1 MKTQLLSLEETKKLI
16 LKNKILS
23 IAGVEKLL
31 SQLPI
36 GSWIGGSTPYL
47 MSEKGGIETYDQLLV
62 TEFPKEVL
70 RINLRHYSHNDLS
83 SISLHYEP
91 NGFNLMVIPAFG
103 RFHEVFG
110 LNALSTKGLSSAPLI
125 GWISGS
131 DLDPNVATNPVV
143 YNGMTGERF
152 DDKAVVMHAALDPQW
167 SARIIPLNL
176 FKPGS
181 GPVIEFM
188 DSGYEVRD
196 CKIDGDTTNLAEY
209 ILQNNINIEGPL
221 VSNFFGSF
229 LNVSFKEVKKEEKR
243 VTFFAPVEKGIKY
256 RIAAAVPDYEK
267 TFEEFAQ
274 SSRIPESSEVVW
286 CSNCIL
292 NYKYGN
298 LNGKTVASF
307 YGPVTFGEVAYCL
320 LNQTL
325 VSLVLEPTNMG
336 KLKWD
341 T

>member
-1 MKTQLLSLEETKKLI
+1 MKTQLLGLEETKNLI

-31 SQLPI
+31 TQLPN
-36 GSWIGGSTPYL
+36 GQWIGGSTPYL
-47 MSEKGGIETYDQLLV
+47 MSEKGGIETHEQLLV

-70 RINLRHYSHNDLS
+70 RVSLRHYSHHDLS
-83 SISLHYEP
+83 SISLNYEP

-125 GWISGS
+125 GWISAS
-131 DLDPNVATNPVV
+131 DLDRNRATSPVV
-143 YNGMTGERF
+143 YNGTTGERF
-152 DDKAVVMHAALDPQW
+152 DDGAVVMHAALDPHW
-167 SARIIPLNL
+167 TAKIIPLNL
-176 FKPGS
+176 FKPGT
-181 GPVIEFM
+181 GPIIEFM
-188 DSGYEVRD
+188 NSGYEVKD
-196 CKIDGDTTNLAEY
+196 CKVDGETNNLAEY
-209 ILQNNINIEGPL
+209 LVQNKINIEEPL
-221 VSNFFGSF
+221 VSNFFGTF
-229 LNVSFKEVKKEEKR
+229 VNVSFKEIKKAEKK

-267 TFEEFAQ
+267 AFEELA
-274 SSRIPESSEVVW
+274 SSSKMPESSEVVW

-292 NYKYGN
+292 NYEYGN
-298 LNGKTVASF
+298 LSGKKMDSF
-307 YGPVTFGEVAYCL
+307 FGPLTYGEVAYYL

-325 VSLVLEPTNMG
+325 VSLVLEPINTG

-341 T
+341 P